1 MIIIPILAIFGYSFV
16 FSRLFQVKLSNSF
29 LPVFSILGL
38 VLYFAAMIGLIYHM
52 TYFLYLAGIGSLI
65 YSWVKYK
72 SQIIELSREYFHEFT
87 FLLLIVLAFAAHA
100 RTSEFA
106 SWDDFSHWGL
116 MSKELIQNSAFE
128 YNLSESV
135 LLKSHMHYPRGAAI
149 YHYFML
155 LLPGYSDGGALFAH
169 FLLHLLL
176 ITPLMAN
183 KEWYHTMFFIIVIFA
198 AVMYYT
204 TGLRSIYND
213 STTSLMFASIFL
225 VYLSESDKSK
235 GLYLALPILIFLPLF
250 REIGFLLSLIAAFI
264 LIYLSY
270 KKNDCCRAM
279 PVYVAMLIAPY
290 MVQSVWFWY
299 FSETHQGLARSQHTL
314 SNLWLLIK
322 SFDEQSWLIAKNY
335 VKFMLKFLI
344 KEGSIVVYVL
354 LALSWFGV
362 KKYNKNLTTEWL
374 TIFKLLLVGFLI
386 FSLWR
391 LYLYYAVFAAIEAV
405 QGKSIIRY
413 CGTYSLMFAVIAAY
427 YIKHSTFA
435 EEKIS
440 RKEII
445 IFIFVAL
452 AASISVGR
460 NITRVTNKTE
470 PGIVVY
476 NKYIDYVKGLILDGK
491 SVKFSYQNKH
501 NGIDC
506 YKLNYKIS
514 PHLSMT
520 ELFKCLNKELNLSP
534 DAANLEFSEIK
545 QDGLDDNNSV
555 IIYYPFLNKVEM
567 ESEFFEKK

>member
-1 MIIIPILAIFGYSFV
+1 MIIIPILAIFSYSFL
-16 FSRLFQVKLSNSF
+16 FSRLLQVKFSNSF

-38 VLYFAAMIGLIYHM
+38 VLYFAAMMGLIYHT
-52 TYFLYLAGIGSLI
+52 TYFLYLAGIGSSL
-65 YSWVKYK
+65 YSWAKYK
-72 SQIIELSREYFHEFT
+72 AQIIELGREYFCELT
-87 FLLLIVLAFAAHA
+87 FLLLIILVFAAHA
-100 RTSEFA
+100 STSEFA
-106 SWDDFSHWGL
+106 SWDDFSHWGI
-116 MSKELIQNSAFE
+116 MSKELIQNSVFE

-183 KEWYHTMFFIIVIFA
+183 KKWYHTMFFIIVIFA

-213 STTSLMFASIFL
+213 STTSLMFAAVFL
-225 VYLSESDKSK
+225 VYLSEDDKLK

-270 KKNDCCRAM
+270 KKIDCCRAM
-279 PVYVAMLIAPY
+279 PAYVVMLIAPY
-290 MVQSVWFWY
+290 MVQSLWFWY

-314 SNLWLLIK
+314 SNLWLLIT

-354 LALSWFGV
+354 LALSWYGV
-362 KKYNKNLTTEWL
+362 KKYNKNLTAEWL
-374 TIFKLLLVGFLI
+374 TIFKLLLIGFLI

-413 CGTYSLMFAVIAAY
+413 CGTYSLMFSAIAAY
-427 YIKHSTFA
+427 YIKQSTFLQ
-435 EEKIS
+435 EKMP

-445 IFIFVAL
+445 IFIVVAL

-460 NITRVTNKTE
+460 NIIRVTNKTAPE
-470 PGIVVY
+470 IIVY
-476 NKYIDYVKGLILDGK
+476 NKYIDYVKEMILAGK
-491 SVKFSYQNKH
+491 NVRFSYQNKH

-514 PHLSMT
+514 PHLSMR
-520 ELFKCLNKELNLSP
+520 ELFQCLNTELNLTP
-534 DAANLEFSEIK
+534 DAASLEFAKLK
-545 QDGLDDNNSV
+545 QDSLDGNNSV
-555 IIYYPFLNKVEM
+555 IIYYPFLNKVKM
-567 ESEFFEKK
+567 EE